1 MTEATGHAGGP
12 STTMLPMLEVTG
24 LVQRFGAT
32 TALDKVDF
40 HVGAGEIVG
49 LVGPNGSGKT
59 TLLNAIAGSIR
70 PSAGTLRFLGN
81 NIIELPAHKRARLGI
96 ARCSQ
101 IVHPMVGMSVREVV
115 MVGALFGR
123 QRTKRSVVG
132 ACLRA
137 DEMLTRLGLA
147 NQAARP
153 AITLNIVDRKRL
165 ELARALAME
174 PALLLLDEAMAGL
187 TPPEVDAIV
196 ELTLSVRAD
205 GVAVIVV
212 EHLMRAI
219 TSLCDRAVV
228 LRQGRLLAEGRPE
241 TVLRDPQVAE
251 AYIGRGRTALWG
263 RDLRFPSPRT

>member
-1 MTEATGHAGGP
+1 MQP
-12 STTMLPMLEVTG
+12 VLEVTG
-24 LVQRFGAT
+24 LVQRFGVTA
-32 TALDKVDF
+32 ALDDVDF
-40 HVGAGEIVG
+40 HVGSGEIVG

-70 PSAGTLRFLGN
+70 PNAGTVRFLGN
-81 NIIELPAHKRARLGI
+81 NITELPAHKRAQLGI

-101 IVHPMVGMSVREVV
+101 IVHPLVGMGVREVV

-123 QRTKRSVVG
+123 QRTGRSV
-132 ACLRA
+132 AAASLTA

-147 NQAARP
+147 DQAARP
-153 AITLNIVDRKRL
+153 AVTLNIVDRKRL
-165 ELARALAME
+165 ELARALAMA
-174 PALLLLDEAMAGL
+174 PTLLLLDEVMAGL

-196 ELTLSVRAD
+196 KLTQSVRAD

-228 LRQGRLLAEGRPE
+228 LRQGRVLAEGRPE
-241 TVLRDPQVAE
+241 TVLRDPRVVE
-251 AYIGRGRTALWG
+251 AYIGRGGTAA
-263 RDLRFPSPRT
+263 

>member
-1 MTEATGHAGGP
+1 
-12 STTMLPMLEVTG
+12 
-24 LVQRFGAT
+24 
-32 TALDKVDF
+32 
-40 HVGAGEIVG
+40 
-49 LVGPNGSGKT
+49 
-59 TLLNAIAGSIR
+59 
-70 PSAGTLRFLGN
+70 
-81 NIIELPAHKRARLGI
+81 
-96 ARCSQ
+96 
-101 IVHPMVGMSVREVV
+101 
-115 MVGALFGR
+115 
-123 QRTKRSVVG
+123 
-132 ACLRA
+132 
-137 DEMLTRLGLA
+137 
-147 NQAARP
+147 
-153 AITLNIVDRKRL
+153 
-165 ELARALAME
+165 
-174 PALLLLDEAMAGL
+174 MAGL

>member
-1 MTEATGHAGGP
+1 MQPVLEATG
-12 STTMLPMLEVTG
+12 LI
-24 LVQRFGAT
+24 QRFGGT
-32 TALDKVDF
+32 VALDNVDF
-40 HVGAGEIVG
+40 HVGTGEIVG

-70 PSAGTLRFLGN
+70 PSAGTLRFMEN
-81 NIIELPAHKRARLGI
+81 NITELPAHKRARLGI

-101 IVHPMVGMSVREVV
+101 IVQPLVGMSVREVV

-123 QRTKRSVVG
+123 QRTGRSVADAG
-132 ACLRA
+132 LRA
-137 DEMLTRLGLA
+137 DKMLTRLGLD

-153 AITLNIVDRKRL
+153 AVTLNIVDRKRL

-174 PALLLLDEAMAGL
+174 PTLLLLDEAMAGL

-196 ELTLSVRAD
+196 KLTQSVRAD

-228 LRQGRLLAEGRPE
+228 LKQGRLLAEGRPE
-241 TVLRDPQVAE
+241 TVLRDPRLVE
-251 AYIGRGRTALWG
+251 AYIGRGRT
-263 RDLRFPSPRT
+263 PV